1 MCLYHI
7 LYNYG
12 VKHCITWCQM
22 VSCESRN
29 TKTIKKAAL
38 IPIRL
43 RLQLIKAYIPTYNCN
58 HTYNRKSSTSGSF
71 WVKQSGTFGL

>member
-1 MCLYHI
+1 MVSNI
-7 LYNYG
+7 VSRG
-12 VKHCITWCQM
+12 VKWCHVRVVTQ
-22 VSCESRN
+22 
-29 TKTIKKAAL
+29 KQIKKAAL

-71 WVKQSGTFGL
+71 WVKQSGTFGF

>member
-1 MCLYHI
+1 MVSNI
-7 LYNYG
+7 VSRG
-12 VKHCITWCQM
+12 VKWCHVRVVTQ
-22 VSCESRN
+22 
-29 TKTIKKAAL
+29 KTIKKAAL

-58 HTYNRKSSTSGSF
+58 HIYNRKSSTFGSF